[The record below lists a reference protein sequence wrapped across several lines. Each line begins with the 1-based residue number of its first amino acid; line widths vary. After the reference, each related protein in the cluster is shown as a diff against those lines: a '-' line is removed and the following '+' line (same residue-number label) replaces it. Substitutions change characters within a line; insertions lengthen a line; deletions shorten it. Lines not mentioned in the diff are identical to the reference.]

1 MYIYKYIYVYILYI
15 CIYMYIY
22 MYIYMHT
29 FSEQLLVFSDCS
41 ESIFLSEVLIL
52 GIRLFLDGVR
62 VFGVIWDLDIIHD
75 LCESRF
81 L

>member
-1 MYIYKYIYVYILYI
+1 
-15 CIYMYIY
+15 
-22 MYIYMHT
+22 MHT

-75 LCESRF
+75 LCKSRF